1 MDEHFELDVDDN
13 DYKGKSYGGKNN
25 KKLLIFIIFTTVIC
39 LILSI
44 ALILI
49 FLIFYKEDFTVLM
62 TNDKILKPYTY
73 NLSSEVIK
81 LKNGIKAILVSEP
94 NSTSSGISILSYY
107 GSALDVIQGFAHF
120 SEHMAF
126 RGSKNHRDN
135 KLWTSFNYYGVINDA
150 FTVMENTCFYISTE
164 VYSIFEHFLDMIS
177 DTLKNPLLNSSVIKN
192 EINVVNS
199 EYLLSNRTDEFILN
213 NILGELLNENH
224 PIYKHLSVG
233 NNKTL
238 NEKSAEDMAKYLRAY
253 FQQAFHPN
261 NLEIALYSNKSI
273 AEIE

>member
-199 EYLLSNRTDEFILN
+199 E
-213 NILGELLNENH
+213 
-224 PIYKHLSVG
+224 
-233 NNKTL
+233 
-238 NEKSAEDMAKYLRAY
+238 
-253 FQQAFHPN
+253 
-261 NLEIALYSNKSI
+261 
-273 AEIE
+273 